1 MHFTEFFT
9 VEGLII
15 LLLFIAT
22 VVGII
27 SQRSRLPY
35 PVGLVLAGLFLAPFE
50 QNVAVSNLHVSI
62 GPELIL
68 GLLVP
73 PLVFE
78 AAFHLKLD
86 DLRQNW
92 KTITILATLG
102 VGLTTLI
109 VGGLVSA
116 TTGLALPAAMLFGA
130 LVSATDPVAVI
141 ALFRTM
147 GVPKKLEVILEG
159 ESLFNDG
166 TAIVVFNIVLAM
178 VLSGEAFNGPDM
190 VAQFVIVGGGGILVG
205 VMLGLLVSL
214 LISRISLPLIEATL
228 TTVLAYG
235 AYSLAEV
242 IGVSGVLAVVAA
254 GIVGGNFGRQR
265 MAPTTLLVVS
275 NLWEFAAFIAN
286 SFVFLVIGLEVELS
300 IFATHRNAIFWA
312 LAAVLLSRLV
322 VAFGLTWVES
332 TPWSWR
338 RVLFWGGLRG
348 AISLALVLSLPALV
362 EGRDQIQSMTFGV
375 VLFTLLVQGVTMRRL
390 VEREKLPKQ
399 RTEQQMEY
407 ERRHARLVAARTAYE
422 HLDKMNK
429 QGQLSE
435 YTWSTIAPLLRQN
448 LHTMTNALA
457 RLLTHAPDVQAEEL
471 DTAWREKLRTERNA
485 YNTLLGDGVISEDM
499 FIQLVADVDSRLSR
513 PNTGWTELVRLQ
525 TANRSER
532 SYLII
537 AVVQEKDAENAEEAL
552 NSLGFPTNRMLS
564 TGGFLKTQNVT
575 LLVNV
580 GEKQL
585 ENAMIALETTCV
597 HRVEYPS
604 SWVPLLPWLARTQV
618 TVGGATLFFFDLEH
632 YEDF

>member
-1 MHFTEFFT
+1 
-9 VEGLII
+9 
-15 LLLFIAT
+15 
-22 VVGII
+22 
-27 SQRSRLPY
+27 LP
-35 PVGLVLAGLFLAPFE
+35 VLK
-50 QNVAVSNLHVSI
+50 NLHLTI

-92 KTITILATLG
+92 KTITILAIPG
-102 VGLTTLI
+102 VGLTTFI
-109 VGGLVSA
+109 VGWMVASS
-116 TTGLALPAAMLFGA
+116 TGLAFPSALLFGA

-166 TAIVVFNIVLAM
+166 TAIGLFNIVLAV
-178 VLSGEAFNGPDM
+178 VLSGTVLNGPTM
-190 VAQFVIVGGGGILVG
+190 IAEFAIVSGGGILIG

-214 LISRISLPLIEATL
+214 LISRITLPLIEATL

-235 AYSLAEV
+235 AYSLAEM

-254 GIVGGNFGRQR
+254 GLVGGNFGRQR
-265 MAPTTLLVVS
+265 MAPTTLLVVY

-286 SFVFLVIGLEVELS
+286 SFVFLVIGLEVQFS
-300 IFATHRNAIFWA
+300 ILASNLPAIFWA
-312 LAAVLLSRLV
+312 CLAVFLARLV
-322 VAFGLTWVES
+322 VVFGLTWVEK

-338 RVLFWGGLRG
+338 RVLAWGGLRG
-348 AISLALVLSLPALV
+348 AISLALVLSLPSMVA
-362 EGRDQIQSMTFGV
+362 GREQIQSMTFGV
-375 VLFTLLVQGVTMRRL
+375 VLFTLLVQGITMRRL
-390 VEREKLPKQ
+390 VEHEKLPKQ
-399 RTEQQMEY
+399 RSEQQDEY

-448 LHTMTNALA
+448 LLTMTNALA
-457 RLLTHAPDVQAEEL
+457 RLLHHAPDVHSEEL
-471 DTAWREKLRTERNA
+471 DTAWREKLRAERNA
-485 YNTLLGDGVISEDM
+485 YNTLFSDGVISEDM

-513 PNTGWTELVRLQ
+513 PSSGWTELARLQ
-525 TANRSER
+525 NIHLTQASF
-532 SYLII
+532 LII
-537 AVVQEKDAENAEEAL
+537 AIVQEKDAENAEESL
-552 NSLGFPTNRMLS
+552 TSLGFPTTRMVS
-564 TGGFLKTQNVT
+564 RGGFLKTQNAT
-575 LLVNV
+575 LLINV
-580 GEKQL
+580 GEKQVEMAL
-585 ENAMIALETTCV
+585 SALETICV
-597 HRVEYPS
+597 HRVEYPGAGG
-604 SWVPLLPWLARTQV
+604 VGGAPFLPWLAQTQV
-618 TVGGATLFFFDLEH
+618 TVGGATLFFFELDY